1 MAPAEAL
8 VLGMLP
14 DSDPREQERQR
25 LNTDL
30 IANHVDYGADDVV
43 DIAAAVRDPAHPNQ
57 INPAYLTGG
66 VPNAAYHNAIAA
78 AIADAASR
86 FPPEAR
92 L

>member
-1 MAPAEAL
+1 MPGRRSPTHRHPARRTGCNA
-8 VLGMLP
+8 
-14 DSDPREQERQR
+14 
-25 LNTDL
+25 DL

-43 DIAAAVRDPAHPNQ
+43 DISAAVRDPAHPNQ
-57 INPAYLTGG
+57 INPDYLTNGT
-66 VPNAAYHNAIAA
+66 PNAAYHNAIAT